1 MRHQLKYV
9 RKTQYRIVKNLLSI
23 PFAIVFLCSTNG
35 SCQQLESDHPENQG
49 MSSIRLSTID
59 RAFTDY
65 IDKGKLP
72 GSVILVARNGK
83 VVYHKSFGMSDL
95 ENKIP
100 MTNDKIFRIASQTKA
115 LISVGI
121 MMLQEEGKLLLSDSL
136 STHIPAYKNTKVAEK
151 KGRKRYRLVNT
162 KRPIQI
168 RDLLTHTAG
177 IGYGFGPA
185 AHLWKKADLQGWY
198 FAHKEESILAS
209 VRKMAKLPME
219 AHPGEAYVY
228 GYNTDILGAV
238 IEVVSGQSLD
248 VFLKER
254 ILDPLGMVDTHFYL
268 PEHKASRLSVVYN
281 QEGYKLVRAE
291 ENGDDGSIEHEE
303 SQGHY
308 VKGPRKSFS
317 GGAGLLS
324 TASDYAKFLQM
335 LLNGGIYNNHRILSR
350 KSVEL
355 MTADHMN
362 GDHYQG
368 VRFPWDWGTGFGLG
382 FSITNDLGDRG
393 TLGSVGEYGW
403 GGAYHSNYFVNPE
416 EKLLVVYFTQVIP
429 ITLDDHQKL
438 KALVYQ
444 AIVD

>member
-1 MRHQLKYV
+1 MFINRFCSQLLFAF
-9 RKTQYRIVKNLLSI
+9 LLW
-23 PFAIVFLCSTNG
+23 PLVG
-35 SCQQLESDHPENQG
+35 YGQQLSSDLPENNG
-49 MSSIRLSTID
+49 MSSERLSNID
-59 RAFTDY
+59 TVFTNY
-65 IDKGKLP
+65 IDSQKLP

-83 VVYHKSFGMSDL
+83 IVYHKSFGMSDM
-95 ENKIP
+95 ENKVP

-115 LISVGI
+115 LVSVGI
-121 MMLQEEGKLLLSDSL
+121 MMLQEDGKLLLSDSL
-136 STHIPAYKNTKVAEK
+136 ATYIPEFKNTKVAVSKGK
-151 KGRKRYRLVNT
+151 KGYRVVKS
-162 KRPIQI
+162 KRPIRI

-177 IGYGFGPA
+177 VGYGFGPA
-185 AHLWKKADLQGWY
+185 ASQWKKADLQGWY
-198 FAHKEESILAS
+198 FAHKNESILES
-209 VRKMAKLPME
+209 VREMAKLPMD
-219 AHPGEAYVY
+219 AHPGEAFVY

-238 IEVVSGQSLD
+238 IEVISGKSLD

-268 PEHKASRLSVVYN
+268 PAEKTSRLSVVYN
-281 QEGYKLVRAE
+281 QEDNKLVRAD
-291 ENGDDGSIEHEE
+291 DDGEEE

-308 VKGPRKSFS
+308 VVGPRKSFS

-324 TASDYAKFLQM
+324 TSDDYARFLQM
-335 LLNGGIYNNHRILSR
+335 LLNGGIYNDNRILSR

-355 MTADHMN
+355 MIADQMN

-382 FSITNDLGDRG
+382 FSITNNLGDRG
-393 TLGSVGEYGW
+393 VLGSVGEYGW
-403 GGAYHSNYFVNPE
+403 GGAYHSSYFVNPG
-416 EKLLVVYFTQVIP
+416 EKLLVVYFTQVVP

>member
-1 MRHQLKYV
+1 MFINRFCSQLLFAF
-9 RKTQYRIVKNLLSI
+9 LLW
-23 PFAIVFLCSTNG
+23 PLVG
-35 SCQQLESDHPENQG
+35 YGQQLSSDLPENNG
-49 MSSIRLSTID
+49 MSSERLSNID
-59 RAFTDY
+59 TVFTNY
-65 IDKGKLP
+65 IDSQKLP

-83 VVYHKSFGMSDL
+83 IVYHKSFGMSDM
-95 ENKIP
+95 ENKVP

-115 LISVGI
+115 LVSVGI
-121 MMLQEEGKLLLSDSL
+121 MMLQEDGKLLLSDSL
-136 STHIPAYKNTKVAEK
+136 ATYIPEFKNTKVAVSKGK
-151 KGRKRYRLVNT
+151 KGYRVVKS
-162 KRPIQI
+162 KRPIRI

-177 IGYGFGPA
+177 VGYGFGPA
-185 AHLWKKADLQGWY
+185 ASQWKKADLQGWY
-198 FAHKEESILAS
+198 FAHKNESILES
-209 VRKMAKLPME
+209 VREMAKLPMD
-219 AHPGEAYVY
+219 AHPGEAFVY

-238 IEVVSGQSLD
+238 IEVISGKSLD

-268 PEHKASRLSVVYN
+268 PAEKTPRLSVVYN
-281 QEGYKLVRAE
+281 QEDNKLVRAD
-291 ENGDDGSIEHEE
+291 DDGEEE

-308 VKGPRKSFS
+308 VVGPRKSFS

-324 TASDYAKFLQM
+324 TSDDYARFLQM
-335 LLNGGIYNNHRILSR
+335 LLNGGIYNDNRILSR

-355 MTADHMN
+355 MIADQMN

-382 FSITNDLGDRG
+382 FSITNNLGDRG
-393 TLGSVGEYGW
+393 VLGSVGEYGW
-403 GGAYHSNYFVNPE
+403 GGAYHSSYFVNPG
-416 EKLLVVYFTQVIP
+416 EKLLVVYFTQVVP

>member
-1 MRHQLKYV
+1 MSINRFRSQL
-9 RKTQYRIVKNLLSI
+9 L
-23 PFAIVFLCSTNG
+23 FACFLWFLVG
-35 SCQQLESDHPENQG
+35 YGQQLRSDLPENQG
-49 MSSIRLSTID
+49 MSSNRLSNID
-59 RAFTDY
+59 RSFKDY
-65 IDKGKLP
+65 IDNGKLP
-72 GSVILVARNGK
+72 GSVVLVARNGK
-83 VVYHKSFGMSDL
+83 IVYHKSFGLSDMG
-95 ENKIP
+95 NKIP

-136 STHIPAYKNTKVAEK
+136 STHIPEFKNSKVAER
-151 KGRKRYRLVNT
+151 KGRKRYRIVKA
-162 KRPIQI
+162 KRPIRI
-168 RDLLTHTAG
+168 RDLMTHTAG

-198 FAHKEESILAS
+198 FAHKDEPILESI
-209 VRKMAKLPME
+209 RKMAKLPME

-268 PEHKASRLSVVYN
+268 PKQKTSRLSVVYN
-281 QEGYKLVRAE
+281 QEDYKLVRAE
-291 ENGDDGSIEHEE
+291 ENGDDGSSEHEVT
-303 SQGHY
+303 QGHY
-308 VKGPRKSFS
+308 VNGPRKSFS

-324 TASDYAKFLQM
+324 TSSDYAKFLQM
-335 LLNGGIYNNHRILSR
+335 LLNGGVYNDHRLLSR

-355 MTADHMN
+355 MTTDHMN
-362 GDHYQG
+362 GDHYEG

-382 FSITNDLGDRG
+382 FSITNDMGDRG

-403 GGAYHSNYFVNPE
+403 GGAYHSSFFVNPE
-416 EKLLVVYFTQVIP
+416 EKLVVVYFTQVVP

>member
-1 MRHQLKYV
+1 MFINRFSSQLLSACFLWSLVGHGQQLK
-9 RKTQYRIVKNLLSI
+9 
-23 PFAIVFLCSTNG
+23 
-35 SCQQLESDHPENQG
+35 SDLPENNG
-49 MSSIRLSTID
+49 MSSERLSNID
-59 RAFTDY
+59 NVFTNY
-65 IDKGKLP
+65 IDSQKLP

-83 VVYHKSFGMSDL
+83 IVYHKSFGMSDM
-95 ENKIP
+95 ENKVP

-115 LISVGI
+115 LVSVGI
-121 MMLQEEGKLLLSDSL
+121 MMLQEDGKLLLSDSL
-136 STHIPAYKNTKVAEK
+136 ATYIPEFKNIKVAVSKGK
-151 KGRKRYRLVNT
+151 KGYRVVKS
-162 KRPIQI
+162 KRPIRI

-177 IGYGFGPA
+177 VGYGFGPA
-185 AHLWKKADLQGWY
+185 ASQWKKADLQGWY
-198 FAHKEESILAS
+198 FAHKNESILES
-209 VRKMAKLPME
+209 VREMAKLPMD
-219 AHPGEAYVY
+219 AHPGEAFVY
-228 GYNTDILGAV
+228 GYNTDILGAL
-238 IEVVSGQSLD
+238 IEVISGKSLD

-254 ILDPLGMVDTHFYL
+254 IFDPLGMVDTHFYL
-268 PEHKASRLSVVYN
+268 PAEKTSRLSVVYN
-281 QEGYKLVRAE
+281 QEDNKLVRAD
-291 ENGDDGSIEHEE
+291 DDGEEE

-308 VKGPRKSFS
+308 VVGPRKSLS

-324 TASDYAKFLQM
+324 TSNDYARFLQM
-335 LLNGGIYNNHRILSR
+335 LLNSGIYNDNRILSR

-355 MTADHMN
+355 MIADQMN

-393 TLGSVGEYGW
+393 VLGSVGEYGW

-416 EKLLVVYFTQVIP
+416 EKLLVVYFTQVVP